1 LGRENTTAVSAG
13 SKDEATARAGW
24 ARPWSRRLAIANSP
38 RGPVQTTKAV
48 GNFWAGLASVGAGVR
63 CPVWRVIKAVGAH
76 GVVNFAANETMPS
89 DAKVLVVDVRHGTGV
104 KAIGVDFAKAANA
117 TTAETAHV
125 ASTKATHVA
134 SAKATHTAATVP
146 SAKATHTAATVP
158 SAAAATTP
166 GLCTGSKQA
175 PGQYCRCQYRYHSS
189 FHDFLHLDGRIIRHR
204 FSSTLASLGRENTN
218 VATERR

>member
-1 LGRENTTAVSAG
+1 
-13 SKDEATARAGW
+13 
-24 ARPWSRRLAIANSP
+24 
-38 RGPVQTTKAV
+38 
-48 GNFWAGLASVGAGVR
+48 
-63 CPVWRVIKAVGAH
+63 
-76 GVVNFAANETMPS
+76 MPS

-125 ASTKATHVA
+125 ASAKATHVA
-134 SAKATHTAATVP
+134 SAKATHTAT
-146 SAKATHTAATVP
+146 TVP
-158 SAAAATTP
+158 SAAATATP

-175 PGQYCRCQYRYHSS
+175 PGQYCGCQYRYHSS